1 MHWWLNVYEGAVRVE
16 PLVLQMPTVLAQPSQ
31 NSVVQARSGRPS
43 ALRSIPHMSSRSD
56 IPQAPGVTDLEIDR
70 YLPDAHRWVSRLFW
84 TPLEVVERGVAWLD
98 ELSVGDVL
106 DVGSGVGKWCVGA
119 ALVDDSSRRYFG
131 LEHRADLVTIA
142 SGLAASF
149 GVADRVTF
157 HVGEVINLL
166 HTPGPIAHLPAAP
179 AFYFF
184 NPFGENTA
192 PDDEHLDAAVEL
204 SEERFH
210 RDVAAAEDLL
220 EVAPRGTWVLVY
232 NGFGGRMPD
241 AYEPVRT
248 DYDGFHVLR
257 LWRKR

>member
-1 MHWWLNVYEGAVRVE
+1 
-16 PLVLQMPTVLAQPSQ
+16 MPTELAQPSQ
-31 NSVVQARSGRPS
+31 NPVVQARSVRPS
-43 ALRSIPHMSSRSD
+43 ALRSAPLMTSRRD
-56 IPQAPGVTDLEIDR
+56 KPQEPRVTDLDLDQR
-70 YLPDAHRWVSRLFW
+70 LPDAHRWVSRLFW

-98 ELSVGDVL
+98 ELGVGDVL

-119 ALVDDSSRRYFG
+119 ALVDDSTRRYFG
-131 LEHRADLVTIA
+131 LEHRSDLVTVA
-142 SGLAASF
+142 AGLAASF

-157 HVGEVINLL
+157 HQGEVVDLL
-166 HTPGPIAHLPAAP
+166 TVPGPIAHLLSAP

-192 PDDEHLDAAVEL
+192 PDDERLDAAVEL

-220 EVAPRGTWVLVY
+220 EIAPPGTWVLVY

-248 DYDGFHVLR
+248 DFDGFYVLR